1 MSVFNCALVSV
12 LLCNYIAE
20 TLVGGRVV
28 PLCFFIAVSWSTFVF
43 TELQLNLKMVEKK
56 DNLEMHGRKCNVDGE

>member
-20 TLVGGRVV
+20 TLVGGGVV

-43 TELQLNLKMVEKK
+43 TELQLEFENGGEEGQSG
-56 DNLEMHGRKCNVDGE
+56 NAWEEMQCRW